1 MFFMASCNFPRVRNR
16 LVCAGLLGAMLTAA
30 MPAMAQPAA
39 PPTKPVAKSVH
50 ATAPVK
56 VTSVEG
62 ITEYRLAN
70 GLRVLLFPDPSKP
83 TVTVNVTYLVGSRHE
98 SYGETG
104 MAHLLEHLLFKGT
117 RKNPDIPKQ
126 FNQRGA
132 RWNGTTGFDRTNYF
146 ETVPASPENLK
157 WAIDLEA
164 DRMVNSNIARRD
176 LASEMSVVRNEYE
189 RGENSPGGVLYKRM
203 QSVAFDWHNYQHSP
217 IGNRS
222 DIENVAIENL
232 QAFYRRYY
240 QPDNAV
246 LLIAGQFDTDAALR
260 LISNAFGK
268 IPKPTRVLP
277 TLWTVEPTQD
287 GERTFSVRRAG
298 NIQMVMLGYKIP
310 SVLHADAMALSY
322 AATILSHAPNGRL
335 YKLLVETNKAV
346 SVSADT
352 TDTVDPGLM
361 TITATVR
368 EGESLED
375 VQRLLIDAVENFY
388 RTPPTEEEISRV
400 RVLNEKA
407 FDQTMSAPESLAIA
421 LSESI
426 AAGDWR
432 LWFYQRERGKA
443 VTSADVARAAKAYL
457 RRDNRTVGRFFPT
470 GEPERA
476 PIPAAPRVAEV
487 LKDFAPVQTPAAGEA
502 FDPSPANIEAR
513 TRRYTLP
520 NGTKVALLPKKT
532 RGETVNLALRS
543 HYGDEQSRFGKST
556 LENVAGAMLTRGTT
570 RYTRSQLSDAFDGL
584 KASGNIGLGNA
595 RMQTTRP
602 NLVKT
607 LELVAHVMREPTFPQ
622 TELDQLRK
630 QWIAGLE
637 SDNSE
642 PTAVSG
648 EAVGKHFNTY
658 ERGDPRYYRSRAEII
673 EDLNAVTVD
682 KLRQVHHDFT
692 GFSNAE
698 IAVVGDFDEGEVR
711 AVLERLFAHWVS
723 PVPYQRIEN
732 PYRTIASANQTIDT
746 PDKQSAVFRAQMLI
760 EMHEDDK
767 DFPALTLANYMFGG
781 AAGLNAR
788 IAKRIRGK
796 EGLSY
801 GAYTSLDVSNVDR
814 RGTFSASASAAPQ
827 NIAKVEAIFREELDL
842 ARRNG
847 FTAEE
852 LANAKSGLLAA
863 RRQSRAQDAF
873 VASYWLER
881 LYLNENFLK
890 AAEMDAKLQ
899 AVTLD
904 EVNAAFRKY
913 IDPAKLTI
921 VKAGDF
927 AKVAKTSA
935 AQE

>member
-1 MFFMASCNFPRVRNR
+1 MTACNPVRALKR
-16 LVCAGLLGAMLTAA
+16 LVCAALLGVMLTAA
-30 MPAMAQPAA
+30 VPGMAQQHAAAPARSDARLVQPAA
-39 PPTKPVAKSVH
+39 PA
-50 ATAPVK
+50 K

-70 GLRVLLFPDPSKP
+70 GLRVLLFPDQSKP

-98 SYGETG
+98 GYGETG

-117 RKNPDIPKQ
+117 RRNPDIPKQ

-132 RWNGTTGFDRTNYF
+132 RFNGTTSFDRTNYF
-146 ETVPASPENLK
+146 ETVPASPDNLK
-157 WAIDLEA
+157 WAIELEA
-164 DRMVNSNIARRD
+164 DRMVNSNIARTD
-176 LASEMSVVRNEYE
+176 LASEMTVVRNEYE
-189 RGENSPGGVLYKRM
+189 RGENNPGSVLYKRM

-222 DIENVAIENL
+222 DIEHVAIENL

-246 LLIAGQFDTDAALR
+246 LLVAGRFDTDAALR
-260 LISNAFGK
+260 LIGNSFGR

-287 GERTFSVRRAG
+287 GERTFSVRRSG
-298 NIQMVMLGYKIP
+298 NIQIVMLGYKIP
-310 SVLHADAMALSY
+310 SVLQADAMALAY
-322 AATILSHAPNGRL
+322 ASTILAHAPNGRL

-352 TDTVDPGLM
+352 SESADPGLM

-368 EGESLED
+368 EGESLEET
-375 VQRLLIDAVENFY
+375 QRLLVDAVENFY
-388 RTPPTEEEISRV
+388 RSPPTEEEVNRV
-400 RVLNEKA
+400 RVLYEKA
-407 FDQTMSAPESLAIA
+407 YDQTMSAPESLAIA

-432 LWFYQRERGKA
+432 LWFYQHERGKA
-443 VTSADVARAAKAYL
+443 VTSADVARVVKTYL

-476 PIPAAPRVAEV
+476 PIPAAPSVAEV
-487 LKDFAPVQTPAAGEA
+487 LKDFNPAQTIAAGEA

-520 NGTKVALLPKKT
+520 NGMKVALLPKKT
-532 RGETVNLALRS
+532 RGETVNVALRS
-543 HYGDEQSRFGKST
+543 HFGDEQSRFGKSA
-556 LENVAGAMLTRGTT
+556 LESVAGAMLSRGTT
-570 RYTRSQLSDAFDGL
+570 RYTRSQLTDAFDAL

-595 RMQTTRP
+595 RMQTTKP

-637 SDNSE
+637 SDKSQ
-642 PTAVSG
+642 PAAVSG
-648 EAVGKHFNTY
+648 EALGKHFNTY
-658 ERGDPRYYRSRAEII
+658 ERGDPRYYESREENI

-682 KLRQVHHDFT
+682 KLKQLHREFI

-698 IAVVGDFDEGEVR
+698 IAVVGDFDESEVR
-711 AVLERLFAHWVS
+711 AALDRLFAHWAS
-723 PVPYQRIEN
+723 PVPYKRIEN
-732 PYRTIASANQTIDT
+732 PYRTITSVNRTIET
-746 PDKQSAVFRAQMLI
+746 PDKENAVFRAQMLI
-760 EMHEDDK
+760 EMQEDDK
-767 DFPALTLANYMFGG
+767 DFPALSMANYMFGG
-781 AAGLNAR
+781 GAGLNAR
-788 IAKRIRGK
+788 VARRIRGK

-801 GAYTSLDVSNVDR
+801 GAYTSLAVSNVDR
-814 RGTFSASASAAPQ
+814 LGTFSASASAAPE
-827 NIAKVEAIFREELDL
+827 NIARLEAIFREELDL
-842 ARRNG
+842 ARRDG

-852 LANAKSGLLAA
+852 LSNAKSGLLAA
-863 RRQSRAQDAF
+863 RRQSRAQDGFLAG
-873 VASYWLER
+873 YWLDR
-881 LYLNENFLK
+881 LYLNETFLK

-913 IDPAKLTI
+913 IDPGKLAI

-927 AKVAKTSA
+927 TKVGKMSA
-935 AQE
+935 AQD